1 MSSLSRRTSTLT
13 HAQILS
19 VKLLLEGHTLR
30 DISTQIGKDVSTIK
44 RWATLPDYQNLMSL
58 GKRSLFEGCSARLA
72 SAMYLSA
79 CVLEEICTDP
89 DQKGADRV
97 RAAVSIV
104 ELSLKLS
111 ENLDLQNRLHIL
123 ELAATIEI
131 TEDYGEVD
139 DE

>member
-1 MSSLSRRTSTLT
+1 MIRRTPSLT
-13 HAQILS
+13 HAQITA
-19 VKLLLEGHTLR
+19 VKLLLDGHSPKDIATQLGK
-30 DISTQIGKDVSTIK
+30 DISTINKWMQISESQRLI
-44 RWATLPDYQNLMSL
+44 SL

-72 SAMYLSA
+72 SSMYLSV
-79 CVLEEICTDP
+79 CVLEEIATDP

-111 ENLDLQNRLHIL
+111 ENLDLQNRLQIL

-131 TEDYGEVD
+131 SEDFGEVD
-139 DE
+139 DD